1 LRNCLRVDK
10 IEAAVPLAEGRLE
23 MKVSARKVS
32 EMTVDELRAVISDV
46 IAEDIE
52 SWRETFEILSDKRL
66 TLQLRRADQDWA
78 SKKKG
83 AYVSWEDLK
92 NV

>member
-1 LRNCLRVDK
+1 
-10 IEAAVPLAEGRLE
+10 
-23 MKVSARKVS
+23 MKASARKVS
-32 EMTVDELRAVISDV
+32 EMTVDELRDVIRDV

-52 SWRETFEILSDKRL
+52 SWRETFAILSDKRL
-66 TLQLRRADQDWA
+66 MQQIRKADQDWA

>member
-1 LRNCLRVDK
+1 
-10 IEAAVPLAEGRLE
+10 
-23 MKVSARKVS
+23 MKASARKVS
-32 EMTVDELRAVISDV
+32 EMTVDELRDIIRDV

-66 TLQLRRADQDWA
+66 MQQIWKADQDWV
-78 SKKKG
+78 SGKKG
-83 AYVSWEDLK
+83 AYASWEDLK